1 MNARTWVGV
10 AAVVV
15 AVVIFGANRD
25 RAQINQ
31 GTSSVPGYAA
41 ELAELTAK
49 IRWLDKHAEKQRA
62 TSWMA
67 QADAAMA
74 HAERARLTGEYE
86 DYVAAD
92 ALLDRAFAIAPAGAG
107 PFLERASLDFTLHRL
122 PRIEPALAAAE
133 RAILVDVPTRAAILS
148 LRADVALQ
156 CGRLEEARRGLDAAL
171 NLHATATGWARL
183 ASWQWESGDLEGA
196 EATYRKAASMSHA
209 ARGSQRAWTHLQLGL
224 MDLEAGRLDD
234 AMAHYRNADAVFPGW
249 WLIEEHIAEVLA
261 LQGQI
266 APAMRMYRDL
276 IARTHNPEFMDALAS
291 IHRARGEAKAAE
303 SWIREARRIHD
314 RRLAQFPEAA
324 SGHALEH
331 FLDFGDSQT
340 ALRLALANY
349 ALRPNR
355 TAREQLVRAYEQAGQ
370 AEAARRLAEGAVPT
384 KASAGSLSQA
394 SR

>member
-1 MNARTWVGV
+1 
-10 AAVVV
+10 
-15 AVVIFGANRD
+15 
-25 RAQINQ
+25 
-31 GTSSVPGYAA
+31 
-41 ELAELTAK
+41 LTAK
-49 IRWLDKHAEKQRA
+49 VHWLDLNAEELRA
-62 TSWMA
+62 ASWMA

-156 CGRLEEARRGLDAAL
+156 RGRLEEARRGFGAAL
-171 NLHATATGWARL
+171 SLHASPTGLTRL

-224 MDLEAGRLDD
+224 MDLEAGRLVD
-234 AMAHYRNADAVFPGW
+234 AMAHYRDANAMFPGW

-276 IARTHNPEFMDALAS
+276 IARTHNPEFMDALAR
-291 IHRARGEAKAAE
+291 IHRARGEDAE
-303 SWIREARRIHD
+303 AERWIQEARSIHTP
-314 RRLAQFPEAA
+314 RMELFPEAA
-324 SGHALEH
+324 WGHALDH
-331 FLDFGDSQT
+331 FLEFGT
-340 ALRLALANY
+340 AAEAVDLAKKNF

-355 TAREQLVRAYEQAGQ
+355 KAREQLVRAYEKSGRHDT
-370 AEAARRLAEGAVPT
+370 ARRLAAEGDFRAARSVEE
-384 KASAGSLSQA
+384 SAIMNRGQTAKSTSDRIA
-394 SR
+394 ADSK